1 MILPH
6 LWQRLLIAGISRRT
20 GRRLACLLP
29 AAGVISLL
37 SWCPP
42 LGRALLTLR
51 RGVRLL
57 VAGPGTLPASLA
69 RRLLTALG
77 LLTP

>member
-1 MILPH
+1 MILPD
-6 LWQRLLIAGISRRT
+6 LWQRLLITGIGRRT

-42 LGRALLTLR
+42 LGRPLLTRR

-57 VAGPGTLPASLA
+57 IAGPSTLPASLA
-69 RRLLTALG
+69 LRLLT
-77 LLTP
+77 P